1 MQLFQLINYS
11 VTFDPITMTIKAFS
25 DIRDKNNGD
34 EAMTLKEL
42 SFVWFFCDMRSDY
55 IAIIDEDD
63 REEAIRE
70 GVALPKDWRK
80 SDEVIRAIDY
90 YKENSRTPSSGLYD
104 ASIAA
109 ASFVENQLK
118 NPQALLDKVDAKGTY
133 VYKLDNITK
142 MLKDLPDI
150 MKKLHEA
157 RTQVVKEAEANGGLK
172 GGKEKAVFEDGI

>member
-11 VTFDPITMTIKAFS
+11 VTFDPITMTLKVFS
-25 DIRDKNNGD
+25 DILKKNKGD
-34 EAMTLKEL
+34 EEMTLKEL

-55 IAIIDEDD
+55 ISIIDEDD

-70 GVALPKDWRK
+70 GVALPANWRK
-80 SDEVIRAIDY
+80 SDEVIKAIEFY
-90 YKENSRTPSSGLYD
+90 RENSRTPSSGLYD

-109 ASFVENQLK
+109 ANFVENQLK
-118 NPQALLDKVDAKGTY
+118 RPQELLEKIDAKGQY
-133 VYKLDNITK
+133 VYKLDSITK